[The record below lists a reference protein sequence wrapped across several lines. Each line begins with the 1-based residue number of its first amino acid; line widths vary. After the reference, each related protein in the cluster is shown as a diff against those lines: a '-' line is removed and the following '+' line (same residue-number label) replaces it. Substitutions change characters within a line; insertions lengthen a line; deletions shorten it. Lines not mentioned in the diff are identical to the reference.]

1 MKCEAPKW
9 GIVLEAFK
17 RSERVFETRVLWN
30 SGATDFSSPLT
41 GSLLP
46 SECKEVQTVVLREDN
61 VWFGSYE
68 EDEEESLLRKES
80 TVRSVISGSEWML
93 VESDSIPL
101 ERSIVFLGSR
111 IDVPCCRV
119 EVSWAFKTL
128 AEHPCLSLEYSIVDD
143 RTSSVLK
150 LSRERAFELASKMKP
165 KSGDSVRV
173 YPNKNARGAVM
184 LLEADSLGVLW
195 GEETTKGTRLFVSN
209 GELIATVVSSKM
221 LLSGESGY

>member
-1 MKCEAPKW
+1 MTYVVPKW
-9 GIVLEAFK
+9 GIVLEAFR
-17 RSERVFETRVLWN
+17 RSERLFETRVMWN

-46 SECKEVQTVVLREDN
+46 SGCEEAQTVVLREDD

-80 TVRSVISGSEWML
+80 TVRGVISGSEWML
-93 VESDSIPL
+93 IESDSIPL
-101 ERSIVFLGSR
+101 PRSMVYLGSR
-111 IDVPCCRV
+111 IDVPCCIV

-128 AEHPCLSLEYSIVDD
+128 AEHPCLSLEYSKVDD
-143 RTSSVLK
+143 RPTSMLE

-173 YPNKNARGAVM
+173 YPEKHISGVVL
-184 LLEADSLGVLW
+184 LLESDSLGVLW
-195 GEETTKGTRLFVSN
+195 GEQTPKGTKLFASN
-209 GELIATVVSSKM
+209 GELIATVVSSK
-221 LLSGESGY
+221 LLRAE

>member
-9 GIVLEAFK
+9 GVVLEAFK

-46 SECKEVQTVVLREDN
+46 SGCKEVQNVVLREDN

-80 TVRSVISGSEWML
+80 TLRRVISGSEWML

-143 RTSSVLK
+143 RTISVLK
-150 LSRERAFELASKMKP
+150 LSRERAFELACKMKP

-173 YPNKNARGAVM
+173 YPNKTQGAVM
-184 LLEADSLGVLW
+184 LLDADSLGVLW
-195 GEETTKGTRLFVSN
+195 GEKTTKGTRLFASN

-221 LLSGESGY
+221 LPSEFWS